1 MEQSQ
6 SRQPGKRRPTT
17 APAQVAS
24 NNNNSNKSSNC
35 NIDFGFGLAAAA
47 AATGAAFKAVFGF
60 AS

>member
-6 SRQPGKRRPTT
+6 SRQPGKRRATT
-17 APAQVAS
+17 APAQVAT
-24 NNNNSNKSSNC
+24 NNNSSNS
-35 NIDFGFGLAAAA
+35 NIDFGFGLAAA